1 MEFSSLYISNIK
13 IFQHS
18 NPVPFSYIT
27 TYPQIG
33 GQSNSTDAKKF
44 IVRLQNNN
52 LGEFKKDDKPGFVH
66 HELDKCHAMIW
77 H

>member
-1 MEFSSLYISNIK
+1 MEFSSLYKSNIK

-18 NPVPFSYIT
+18 N
-27 TYPQIG
+27 
-33 GQSNSTDAKKF
+33 KKS

-77 H
+77 HRRCFFDVLRTYLVMLY